1 VTLLAF
7 AAECHAAAQLLVG
20 TCHCR
25 LMAAIRMVLSSKPV
39 ARCGCGRIMTGQTDD
54 CIIDP
59 ALHATRAVSINGTLV
74 SK

>member
-7 AAECHAAAQLLVG
+7 ADECHAAAQLLVG
-20 TCHCR
+20 ACHCQ
-25 LMAAIRMVLSSKPV
+25 LMAAIRKPV